1 MKKNIIIGVSLIG
14 CSIFAGA
21 AETTESEK
29 AEINTLAS
37 EPFLSSALERF
48 SGSVSVG
55 YESEYMFR
63 GYNLCS
69 GIVSPTV
76 NLGYDL
82 GAGFGVYA
90 GYWAALSVDDLSETD
105 PFNNTVD
112 GHYCESDFSA
122 GITYSIENFE
132 IDVGYIAYVYDT
144 GGNTNE
150 IKAAVSYDTSELC
163 GEDFALTPY
172 AAGYYDLTLS
182 AKTLEGGLSYSAPI
196 TKWLIGS
203 NWGTLDIA
211 GYAGYNYTPE
221 SHSFYTG
228 FAFGGT
234 ASITEYCS
242 VSAGMRYQYYNNEI
256 SDCGSK
262 VWFGTSISVGF

>member
-1 MKKNIIIGVSLIG
+1 
-14 CSIFAGA
+14 
-21 AETTESEK
+21 
-29 AEINTLAS
+29 
-37 EPFLSSALERF
+37 
-48 SGSVSVG
+48 
-55 YESEYMFR
+55 MF
-63 GYNLCS
+63 
-69 GIVSPTV
+69 
-76 NLGYDL
+76 
-82 GAGFGVYA
+82 
-90 GYWAALSVDDLSETD
+90 
-105 PFNNTVD
+105 
-112 GHYCESDFSA
+112 
-122 GITYSIENFE
+122 
-132 IDVGYIAYVYDT
+132 
-144 GGNTNE
+144 
-150 IKAAVSYDTSELC
+150 